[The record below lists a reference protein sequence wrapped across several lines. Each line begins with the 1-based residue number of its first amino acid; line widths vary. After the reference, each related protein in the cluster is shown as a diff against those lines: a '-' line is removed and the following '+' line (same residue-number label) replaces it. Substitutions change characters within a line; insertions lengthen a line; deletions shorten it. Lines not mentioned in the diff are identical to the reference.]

1 MTKQA
6 FLLTISLFSFQI
18 AMAQEIWNHGELKV
32 TNDGHA
38 LEHKDGTPFF
48 WLGDTAWELF
58 HRLKLEE
65 IKTYLD
71 NRQKKGFN
79 VIQVVAIPTM
89 NGLKTPNV
97 YGELPLIDLNPAR
110 PNPAFFH
117 LIDTVIQ
124 MALKK
129 NMAMAIL
136 PTWGDNVSSEHPFF
150 NVSTAYTYGKFL
162 GDRYKRYPNIVWVLG
177 GDHSAY
183 TEKNDWRP
191 AWRSMARGIRE
202 GAQKPVL
209 ISFHPGGIM
218 WESALQ
224 VHNEEWLDFNMIQSG
239 HSEVDQ
245 PVWKT
250 VERDY
255 NLKPS
260 KPVLD
265 AEPAYEDHPIHP
277 WPTWNPANGYFRDYE
292 VRRQLYRSV
301 FSGAFGVTY
310 GHHAVWQFYS
320 PEYEKIN
327 YADRFWY
334 DALDRPAAFQAGFLK
349 KLIDSGRYFR
359 RIPQQSLILTGQ
371 GEKSDYITVF
381 RDDKGRY
388 ILAYLP
394 VGKQINL
401 NTSVINSTTLSISWF
416 NPRTGQTKHLKDLNN
431 KGSLQ
436 LNPPET
442 GKIKDWVLIIAQP
455 GH

>member
-1 MTKQA
+1 MKQVV
-6 FLLTISLFSFQI
+6 LLILTVFSFHICI
-18 AMAQEIWNHGELKV
+18 AQDIWKHGELKV
-32 TNDGHA
+32 TTDGHD
-38 LEHKDGTPFF
+38 LEYKDGTPFF

-89 NGLKTPNV
+89 NGLKNPNV
-97 YGELPLIDLNPAR
+97 YGDLPLIDLNPAT
-110 PNPAFFH
+110 PNPNFFR
-117 LIDTVIQ
+117 LIDTVVQ
-124 MALKK
+124 MAAAK
-129 NMAMAIL
+129 NMVMAIL
-136 PTWGDNVSSEHPFF
+136 PTWGDNVSSENPFF
-150 NVSTAYTYGKFL
+150 NTSTAYTYGKFL
-162 GDRYKRYPNIVWVLG
+162 GSRYKEYPNIVWVLG

-183 TEKNDWRP
+183 TESNDWRP
-191 AWRSMARGIRE
+191 VWRAMAKGLRE
-202 GAQKPVL
+202 GAEKHVL

-224 VHNEEWLDFNMIQSG
+224 VHHEEWLDFNMIQSG

-255 NLKPS
+255 NLKPA
-260 KPVLD
+260 KPVID

-277 WPTWNPANGYFRDYE
+277 WPVWDPANGYFRDDE

-310 GHHAVWQFYS
+310 GHHAIWQFYS

-334 DALDRPAAFQAGFLK
+334 DALDRPAAFQAGFLR
-349 KLIDSGRYFR
+349 KLIESGHYYK
-359 RIPQQSLILTGQ
+359 RIPAQTLILAGQ
-371 GEKSDYITVF
+371 GEKSEYMTAF

-388 ILAYLP
+388 IGIYLP
-394 VGKQINL
+394 VGKQITV
-401 NTSVINSTTLSISWF
+401 NTSGISSRILKIAWF
-416 NPRTGQTKHLKDLNN
+416 DPKRGKTKSLKNLPNT
-431 KGSLQ
+431 GSLR
-436 LNPPET
+436 LSPPQT
-442 GKIKDWVLIIAQP
+442 GNGNDWVLIIDHSAR
-455 GH
+455 